1 MLPFAQGRHVQL
13 RTFCARSVG
22 ARRGTDNQE
31 APGTERPS
39 GARFGEAQ
47 AVEARVQLR
56 DLLRGK
62 ARREQP
68 RGGLEQKV
76 PRAHDRWE
84 GKPVENLVALQV
96 GEADEEKALQLGRIL
111 DRRAAVDV
119 IPNLLC
125 DGRYQRVL
133 VEPLEV
139 LSAAKGA
146 VREAASRASLASDG
160 SSALPRACS
169 HCARCPGC
177 GTRAC
182 TMSRYNQRG
191 RARRVNTSPVT
202 QERDA
207 TRAHAPGTG
216 RRERVTGELHA

>member
-1 MLPFAQGRHVQL
+1 M
-13 RTFCARSVG
+13 
-22 ARRGTDNQE
+22 
-31 APGTERPS
+31 
-39 GARFGEAQ
+39 
-47 AVEARVQLR
+47 
-56 DLLRGK
+56 
-62 ARREQP
+62 
-68 RGGLEQKV
+68 
-76 PRAHDRWE
+76 
-84 GKPVENLVALQV
+84 ALQV

-119 IPNLLC
+119 VPNLLR

-139 LSAAKGA
+139 LSVAYKKGSGA
-146 VREAASRASLASDG
+146 REAASRVSPDSDD
-160 SSALPRACS
+160 SIALPRACS

-207 TRAHAPGTG
+207 ARAHAPGTG